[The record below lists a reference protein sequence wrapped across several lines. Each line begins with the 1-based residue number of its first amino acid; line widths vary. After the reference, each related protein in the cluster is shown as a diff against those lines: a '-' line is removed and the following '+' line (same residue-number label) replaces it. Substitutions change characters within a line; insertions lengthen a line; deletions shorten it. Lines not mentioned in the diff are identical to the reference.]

1 MQSTDVLPAKMNV
14 YGFKRPNYK
23 INKFKPFLFCYLVA
37 LLITISSHAQ
47 ESYCN
52 NLGFELGNF
61 TNWVGYTWIYSEA
74 RPAIN
79 TSKVAG
85 IVNRRQTIISDTTAY
100 DANTDYKLKMVPKG
114 YNFSARLGD
123 AITSS
128 DVSPRCWEQSLRYT
142 MTIDSSNALLIM
154 KFACVLQYAS
164 DHNTSNEPRFRLM
177 LYDAKGNVITDCSNY
192 DVFASSSYVKGFNTY
207 TPSTSTTPGGKIS
220 PVKWRDWTTV
230 GANLLKYYGQT
241 ITVEFLTAD
250 CSQNFHYGYAY
261 FVASCHP
268 LYITVKYCAKD
279 TIASLTAPEGFEKY
293 IWTDKSGKS
302 VDTLQILK
310 VLKPVGGES
319 FSCTMTSAT
328 GCVVTLQST
337 IAKYVPLS
345 DFSSYMID
353 CKSNTVQFTN
363 LSSTTRGTLQYKW
376 DFGDTTTSTQTN
388 PRHTFATS
396 GLHSIKLILKN
407 PPSTC
412 TDTLKKVV
420 ESFSPPLVGIKG
432 DSTYCPNLSIYL
444 RAYGAYYYTWS
455 NGLKTDSIEVMAPGG
470 TFWMVGHS
478 STGCISDT
486 MYKTVYEE
494 PDWKF
499 LAVSDTTLCEGLSTV
514 LSVSGAY
521 HYLWSTKDT
530 VNSITAKSP
539 GKYSVTGTNK
549 RGCAKYK
556 TFNVTEY
563 PIPKIDFNLS
573 TSTLDN
579 KHNNLTCNIPAET
592 GVNYFW
598 DMGDGTADSGSTI
611 QHTYNI
617 TNEMLLYKI
626 CVKATSI
633 YDCSDSAYRIVDVVP
648 FVPNIFSPNGDGI
661 NDLFMVGLD
670 LQVFDRNGLV
680 VYQGNTGWDGKYKG
694 QFLDPDTYFYL
705 IRYPN
710 RDQKIQSRKGY
721 ITLVR

>member
-1 MQSTDVLPAKMNV
+1 
-14 YGFKRPNYK
+14 
-23 INKFKPFLFCYLVA
+23 
-37 LLITISSHAQ
+37 
-47 ESYCN
+47 
-52 NLGFELGNF
+52 
-61 TNWVGYTWIYSEA
+61 
-74 RPAIN
+74 
-79 TSKVAG
+79 
-85 IVNRRQTIISDTTAY
+85 
-100 DANTDYKLKMVPKG
+100 
-114 YNFSARLGD
+114 
-123 AITSS
+123 
-128 DVSPRCWEQSLRYT
+128 
-142 MTIDSSNALLIM
+142 
-154 KFACVLQYAS
+154 
-164 DHNTSNEPRFRLM
+164 
-177 LYDAKGNVITDCSNY
+177 
-192 DVFASSSYVKGFNTY
+192 
-207 TPSTSTTPGGKIS
+207 
-220 PVKWRDWTTV
+220 
-230 GANLLKYYGQT
+230 
-241 ITVEFLTAD
+241 
-250 CSQNFHYGYAY
+250 
-261 FVASCHP
+261 
-268 LYITVKYCAKD
+268 
-279 TIASLTAPEGFEKY
+279 
-293 IWTDKSGKS
+293 
-302 VDTLQILK
+302 
-310 VLKPVGGES
+310 
-319 FSCTMTSAT
+319 
-328 GCVVTLQST
+328 
-337 IAKYVPLS
+337 
-345 DFSSYMID
+345 
-353 CKSNTVQFTN
+353 
-363 LSSTTRGTLQYKW
+363 
-376 DFGDTTTSTQTN
+376 
-388 PRHTFATS
+388 
-396 GLHSIKLILKN
+396 
-407 PPSTC
+407 
-412 TDTLKKVV
+412 
-420 ESFSPPLVGIKG
+420 
-432 DSTYCPNLSIYL
+432 
-444 RAYGAYYYTWS
+444 
-455 NGLKTDSIEVMAPGG
+455 
-470 TFWMVGHS
+470 MVGHS